1 VDHFRR
7 ELYRRQTMNAQ
18 QPLSP
23 TARLFGLCG
32 LAPQVIIVYFAFGT
46 DQWQWVA
53 QAAGYAYAAFIFSFL
68 GGVWWGVALRESNAP
83 GWIYGAAIAPSLIA
97 LVTFI
102 PWTLGW
108 SWPGPALLVLGTCL
122 ILSPLVDQRIRREIP
137 LPDGWL
143 PLRATLSLW
152 LGGLTLL
159 LALKALG

>member
-1 VDHFRR
+1 MK
-7 ELYRRQTMNAQ
+7 LPQ
-18 QPLSP
+18 
-23 TARLFGLCG
+23 TARLLGLAG
-32 LAPQVIIVYFAFGT
+32 LAPQVIITLFALSS

-53 QAAGYAYAAFIFSFL
+53 LAAGYAYAAFIFCFL
-68 GGVWWGVALRESNAP
+68 GGVWWGVALRESEPP
-83 GWIYGAAIAPSLIA
+83 GWIYGAAIAPSLISLA
-97 LVTFI
+97 TFI

-122 ILSPLVDQRIRREIP
+122 ILSPLVDQCIRRVIP

-143 PLRATLSLW
+143 PLRTTLSLW

>member
-46 DQWQWVA
+46 D
-53 QAAGYAYAAFIFSFL
+53 AYAAFIFSFL

-97 LVTFI
+97 LATFI

-122 ILSPLVDQRIRREIP
+122 ILSPLVDQRIRRVIL